1 MATSSPVTMPSP
13 PWRASAGCR
22 KSAGVPVLVR
32 VAAIL
37 RAMIPEVPAP
47 ETRADL
53 EVDPFPH
60 LVIRHAL
67 PDDVCDRLI
76 AEYPPL
82 DTITGG
88 GDVAANARFD
98 LQARAVRDAGV
109 SPLWQAFVERHTSNE
124 FAREV

>member
-1 MATSSPVTMPSP
+1 MGRPRTIWDGLPGRSPRA
-13 PWRASAGCR
+13 WRETDVS
-22 KSAGVPVLVR
+22 GVPSLV
-32 VAAIL
+32 ATA
-37 RAMIPEVPAP
+37 
-47 ETRADL
+47 TRADL

-88 GDVAANARFD
+88 GDVAANTRFD
-98 LQARAVRDAGV
+98 LQAKAVREAGV
-109 SPLWQAFVERHTSNE
+109 SPLWQEFIERQTSNE
-124 FAREV
+124 FA